1 MTPRWSKMVRRC
13 VQDAQKWF
21 MLETPLG
28 ERSERASAA
37 REASGA
43 IRMNSRG
50 LLRKSISKDAFRVR
64 EGCFRK
70 AIQIVSPRGFILNA
84 LPVLL
89 LTPGLCWDG
98 FSSQNASKTPPRRC
112 KTPQDA
118 PRRPK
123 TPPRRPKTP
132 PRRPKTSP
140 RRPKLPPRGP
150 QETPK
155 STQDGHKSDFW
166 SNFDGFLADF
176 LIKNRC

>member
-1 MTPRWSKMVRRC
+1 MQKPKNFHVFWGAKAVLSRSRRPQDGAKTDRDGAQTDQDGAKTRQVGTKTPRDDAKTAQDGGRTGQIGPKAENMTPKRPQDDPKWF
-13 VQDAQKWF
+13 QDAQDGSKMFRRCIQDAPKWF

-37 REASGA
+37 SEASGA

-89 LTPGLCWDG
+89 LTPGL
-98 FSSQNASKTPPRRC
+98 
-112 KTPQDA
+112 
-118 PRRPK
+118 
-123 TPPRRPKTP
+123 
-132 PRRPKTSP
+132 
-140 RRPKLPPRGP
+140 
-150 QETPK
+150 
-155 STQDGHKSDFW
+155 
-166 SNFDGFLADF
+166 
-176 LIKNRC
+176 